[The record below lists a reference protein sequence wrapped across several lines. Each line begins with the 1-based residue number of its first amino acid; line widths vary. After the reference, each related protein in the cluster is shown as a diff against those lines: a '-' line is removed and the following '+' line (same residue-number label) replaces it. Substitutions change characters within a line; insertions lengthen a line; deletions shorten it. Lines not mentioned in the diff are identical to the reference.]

1 MVDREPGY
9 IRNGRPNI
17 CENKFVCVS
26 DPRALQE
33 ILVKEH
39 DAVFTHAPG
48 HLECVRLESFPF
60 LAGLTHEAESIIL
73 FLAQGFSE
81 SPTQA
86 AAKGPK
92 SRVHKSPCKVH
103 HVSVNISGPD
113 TRVVFDD
120 GGSGIRNTII
130 STMNGADRKEI
141 NMLEWCKVTT
151 LEAIGQ
157 AGFGYS
163 FGALKDNHS
172 PYIDTMKN
180 VIPTFS
186 SLFRLKGYIGPMFR
200 LIPRSLSRA
209 VAKWVPSGC
218 IQRIG
223 EMIDT
228 QAKYRKARTNAHAKE
243 EDKLSEDQL
252 RGQINTIVFAGFETT
267 SSSLAR
273 TIHFLAEHPHIQDQL
288 REELQAARADLRDCD
303 TLPYLDAIVR
313 ETLRLFPP
321 VPTIERYASK
331 DWVVPLRYPTQ
342 DNERQIYIEKGT
354 RLLLSLSRANR
365 CRQRYMG

>member
-1 MVDREPGY
+1 
-9 IRNGRPNI
+9 
-17 CENKFVCVS
+17 
-26 DPRALQE
+26 
-33 ILVKEH
+33 
-39 DAVFTHAPG
+39 
-48 HLECVRLESFPF
+48 
-60 LAGLTHEAESIIL
+60 
-73 FLAQGFSE
+73 
-81 SPTQA
+81 
-86 AAKGPK
+86 
-92 SRVHKSPCKVH
+92 
-103 HVSVNISGPD
+103 
-113 TRVVFDD
+113 
-120 GGSGIRNTII
+120 
-130 STMNGADRKEI
+130 MNGADRKEI

-228 QAKYRKARTNAHAKE
+228 QAKYSIDILESGKATLSDSTIGESRDILSTLSTPTFSRVKQEN
-243 EDKLSEDQL
+243 KLSEDQL
-252 RGQINTIVFAGFETT
+252 RGQINTIMFAGFETT

-303 TLPYLDAIVR
+303 TLPYLDAVIR

-321 VPTIERYASK
+321 VPTIERDTWGDDAEEFRPERWLNPLPQSVSK
-331 DWVVPLRYPTQ
+331 GGIPGVYSSMMTFGAGPRSCIGYKFAVLELKIILARLVETFRFAPGQQPVEWRNLGFMSPHVTNKGEDGTVVLDKAPSLPLSVSILR
-342 DNERQIYIEKGT
+342 
-354 RLLLSLSRANR
+354 
-365 CRQRYMG
+365 

>member
-1 MVDREPGY
+1 
-9 IRNGRPNI
+9 
-17 CENKFVCVS
+17 
-26 DPRALQE
+26 
-33 ILVKEH
+33 
-39 DAVFTHAPG
+39 
-48 HLECVRLESFPF
+48 
-60 LAGLTHEAESIIL
+60 
-73 FLAQGFSE
+73 
-81 SPTQA
+81 
-86 AAKGPK
+86 
-92 SRVHKSPCKVH
+92 
-103 HVSVNISGPD
+103 
-113 TRVVFDD
+113 
-120 GGSGIRNTII
+120 
-130 STMNGADRKEI
+130 MNGADRKEI

-228 QAKYRKARTNAHAKE
+228 QAKYSSDILESGKATLSDSTRGESYDILSTLIRTNAHAKE

-365 CRQRYMG
+365 YTWGDDAEEFRPERWLNSLPQSVSKGGIPGVYSSMMTFGAGPRSCIGYKFAVLELKIILARLVETFRFAPGQQPVEWRNLGFMSPHVTSKGEDGTVVLDKAPSLPLSVSILR

>member
-1 MVDREPGY
+1 ME
-9 IRNGRPNI
+9 
-17 CENKFVCVS
+17 
-26 DPRALQE
+26 
-33 ILVKEH
+33 
-39 DAVFTHAPG
+39 AVAYE
-48 HLECVRLESFPF
+48 L
-60 LAGLTHEAESIIL
+60 I
-73 FLAQGFSE
+73 
-81 SPTQA
+81 
-86 AAKGPK
+86 
-92 SRVHKSPCKVH
+92 
-103 HVSVNISGPD
+103 D
-113 TRVVFDD
+113 
-120 GGSGIRNTII
+120 TII

-321 VPTIERYASK
+321 VPTIERDTWGDDAEEFRPERWLNSLPQSVSK
-331 DWVVPLRYPTQ
+331 GGIPGVYSSMMTFGAGPRSCIGYKFAVLELKIILARLVETFQFAPGQQPVEWRNLGFMSPHVTNKGEDGTVVLDKAPSLPLSVSILR
-342 DNERQIYIEKGT
+342 
-354 RLLLSLSRANR
+354 
-365 CRQRYMG
+365 